1 MTEKFDHGYALLIGV
16 GESAYSKLSLP
27 VTVKDTQALY
37 AALVDPDLCAY
48 PDDEEH
54 IRVLNDKQATR
65 SAILDGLNWLKTKME
80 ADSEAT
86 ILIYYSGHGWLETSS
101 NHYYLLQHDIDPF
114 NMSGSALSSEDFT
127 NALRQIQPDRLLV
140 ILDCCHA
147 AGMATSKE
155 GNTATSSNLPQG
167 FEEVAPSESKG
178 LVDALKQGK
187 GRVVFTSSRGEQK
200 SWIKDESSSIYTYHL
215 LEALQGADNKPGD
228 AEVRVSNLM
237 HYLGEAVSASAKQ
250 LYNAE
255 QNPWFDMGTEDFIIA
270 KLRGGKGLPSEGWEE
285 VKPQAVDKI
294 NQIAQVIHQHGK
306 YITNIQK
313 AEGIHIGDGISK

>member
-1 MTEKFDHGYALLIGV
+1 MPEMFDHGYALLIGV
-16 GESAYSKLSLP
+16 GESVYPKLSLP
-27 VTVKDTQALY
+27 VAVKDTQALY
-37 AALVDPDLCAY
+37 AALVDPALCAY
-48 PDDEEH
+48 PDNEEH

-65 SAILDGLNWLKTKME
+65 SAILDGLNWLKTKVE

-86 ILIYYSGHGWLETSS
+86 VLVYYSGHGWLETSS

-155 GNTATSSNLPQG
+155 GETAASKLPQG
-167 FEEVAPSESKG
+167 FAEVAPSESKG
-178 LVDALKQGK
+178 LVDAIRQGE
-187 GRVVFTSSRGEQK
+187 GRVIFTSSKGEQK

-228 AEVRVSNLM
+228 TEVRVSNLM
-237 HYLGEAVSASAKQ
+237 HYLGKVVPESAKQ
-250 LYNAE
+250 LYSAE
-255 QNPWFDMGTEDFIIA
+255 QNPWFDMGTEDFTIA
-270 KLRGGKGLPSEGWEE
+270 KLWGGKGLPSKGWEE
-285 VKPQAVDKI
+285 VKPQAVEKI

-313 AEGIHIGDGISK
+313 AEGIHIGDTISK